1 MTAAPTAV
9 FPLQWEA
16 DVLLADGGV
25 AHLRPSGPADAD
37 ALRAMPGRSS
47 AKTLYLRYFS
57 PVSPVSER
65 KIAIFTDVDH
75 DSRVGL
81 VAALGGEM
89 IAAGTYHRDPV
100 GDTDAAEVALLVCC
114 CTWSRSVIRGSSPG
128 WPGCWPGRNR

>member
-9 FPLQWEA
+9 YPDHWEA

-37 ALRAMPGRSS
+37 AIRAMHGRLS
-47 AKTLYLRYFS
+47 ARTLYLRYFS
-57 PVSPVSER
+57 AVSTVSEE
-65 KIAIFTDVDH
+65 KIEIFTDVDY

-81 VAALGGEM
+81 VAVLGGEM

-100 GDTDAAEVALLVCC
+100 GDTDSAEAAFLVED
-114 CTWSRSVIRGSSPG
+114 SQQGAGAGRGT
-128 WPGCWPGRNR
+128 RAA